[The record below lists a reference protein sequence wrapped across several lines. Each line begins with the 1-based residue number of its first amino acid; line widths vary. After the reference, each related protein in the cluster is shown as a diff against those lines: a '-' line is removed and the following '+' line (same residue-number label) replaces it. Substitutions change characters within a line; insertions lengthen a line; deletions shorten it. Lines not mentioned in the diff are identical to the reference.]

1 MNNYRYT
8 QTWFLNSEIKQ
19 LLSTYL
25 DNSKENNIL
34 EIGCYEGLCSVFFAD
49 NFLDNQIQV

>member
-25 DNSKENNIL
+25 DNSKENK
-34 EIGCYEGLCSVFFAD
+34 
-49 NFLDNQIQV
+49 